1 MLHTFLSRLWKLFA
15 GSLQWRLLWI
25 FHSKFIIGVSAVI
38 IDPNGNV
45 LLLRHAY
52 WKARSWGLPSG
63 YVVKGESLQSAMKR
77 EIQEE
82 TGLDVEIVRLLQVRS
97 GFRLRLELTF
107 VGRNAAG
114 MPQVR
119 SGEILEARFFSIS
132 DLPNGLLSSHRELI
146 LRAFDAS
153 ANASEVHLV

>member
-1 MLHTFLSRLWKLFA
+1 MLHTCLSRLWKLFA

-97 GFRLRLELTF
+97 GFGLRLELTF

-114 MPQVR
+114 MP
-119 SGEILEARFFSIS
+119 EARFFSIS

-153 ANASEVHLV
+153 ANASELHLV